1 MNRQTNIP
9 DWDLTSIY
17 PDINSEKYKAALTQ
31 LTEGIKSL
39 KALNDQAENPDQKA
53 GLNIENWIADFFKA
67 DDILGPLANTLAA
80 YSYSIYSVDTT
91 SKSLLDNLN
100 QVESLTDQYEI
111 QLNRFSHTVA
121 ENRGILP
128 EFYAK
133 FPQYRKYEFS
143 INEMIEDDIHTLS
156 PELEEIIAKL
166 QQTGGRA
173 WDRLHEQLISN
184 LKDSETKK
192 LFNELRNDAYSP
204 DAQLRKE
211 SWQKEIALLKQNE
224 IAFAASLNNL
234 KGETLSLL
242 EKRSWNN
249 AIDRA
254 LSSSRI
260 KKETLDALIAA
271 IEESLPH
278 WRKYLCAKAEYLKN
292 HNATASTNCG
302 KEKGLSFYDLFAPLD
317 GKTASDGQSVN
328 DGITSN
334 PGAATAGKENTADIT
349 TTTGITSN
357 RAASEDSLLSKNWTF
372 EEARDYIVKEFTSFS
387 PVMGDF
393 ARNAFDRNWID
404 ARVHPGKVGGAY
416 CQDFYVQKESRVLSN
431 FTGAFSDIITLAHEL
446 GHAFHFFCIKDKD
459 YRNANYPMTL
469 AETASTFAETIV
481 KQDILKTAS
490 KEDRIKILEL
500 DLQDTCQVL
509 VDILCRFYFERSV
522 FEERQNGELTSEDFC
537 RLMADAQERS
547 YGDGLSDERHEYMW
561 AVKSHYYSVDLDF
574 YNYPYAFGQLFAA
587 GLYSR
592 YKKEGKAFVDIYCK
606 LLADT
611 GSMSCEDLCRQA
623 GFDITKKDFWKSGI
637 DFYINEIEQFC
648 REAE

>member
-1 MNRQTNIP
+1 MNKPTNIP
-9 DWDLTSIY
+9 DWDLGSIY
-17 PDINSEKYKAALTQ
+17 PDINSEKYKSDLAK
-31 LTEGIKSL
+31 LTEGIKTL
-39 KALNDQAENPDQKA
+39 KALNDQAENPDQKNH
-53 GLNIENWIADFFKA
+53 LNIQNWIADFFKA

-100 QVESLTDQYEI
+100 QVESITDQYQI

-121 ENRGILP
+121 KNRGILS
-128 EFYAK
+128 EFYVN

-143 INEMIEDDIHTLS
+143 INEMLEDDIHTLS
-156 PELEEIIAKL
+156 PELEGIIAKL

-184 LKDSETKK
+184 LKDPETGK

-204 DAQLRKE
+204 DARLRKE

-242 EKRSWNN
+242 EERSWNC

-254 LSSSRI
+254 LSSSRM

-271 IEESLPH
+271 IEESLPQ
-278 WRKYLCAKAEYLKN
+278 WRKYLKAKAEYLKN

-302 KEKGLSFYDLFAPLD
+302 KEKGLAFYDLFAPLD
-317 GKTASDGQSVN
+317 GNTASDGN
-328 DGITSN
+328 TN
-334 PGAATAGKENTADIT
+334 TAGQTENGCNTAT
-349 TTTGITSN
+349 PSATNN
-357 RAASEDSLLSKNWTF
+357 RAASEESLLSKNWTF
-372 EEARDYIVKEFTSFS
+372 EEARDYIIKEFTSFS

-393 ARNAFDRNWID
+393 ARNAFDKNWID

-547 YGDGLSDERHEYMW
+547 YGDGLSAQRHEYMW

-574 YNYPYAFGQLFAA
+574 YNFPYAFGQLFAA

-592 YKKEGKAFVDIYCK
+592 YKKEGKAFVDIYCN
-606 LLADT
+606 LLSDT
-611 GSMSCEDLCRQA
+611 GSMSCEDLCFKA

-648 REAE
+648 KEAE

>member
-1 MNRQTNIP
+1 MNKPTNIP
-9 DWDLTSIY
+9 DWDLGSIY
-17 PDINSEKYKAALTQ
+17 PDINSEKYKSDLAK
-31 LTEGIKSL
+31 LTEGIKTL
-39 KALNDQAENPDQKA
+39 KALNDQAENPDQKNH
-53 GLNIENWIADFFKA
+53 LNIQNWIADFFKA

-111 QLNRFSHTVA
+111 QLNRFSHTVSK
-121 ENRGILP
+121 NRGILS
-128 EFYAK
+128 EFYAN

-143 INEMIEDDIHTLS
+143 INEMLEDDIHTLS
-156 PELEEIIAKL
+156 PELEGIIAKL

-184 LKDSETKK
+184 LKDPETGK

-204 DAQLRKE
+204 DARLRKE

-242 EKRSWNN
+242 EERSWNC

-254 LSSSRI
+254 LSSSRM

-271 IEESLPH
+271 IEESLPQ
-278 WRKYLCAKAEYLKN
+278 WRKYLKAKAEYLKN

-302 KEKGLSFYDLFAPLD
+302 KEKGLAFYDLFAPLD
-317 GKTASDGQSVN
+317 GNTSSDGN
-328 DGITSN
+328 TN
-334 PGAATAGKENTADIT
+334 TAGQTETGCNTAT
-349 TTTGITSN
+349 PSATNN
-357 RAASEDSLLSKNWTF
+357 RAASEESLLSKNWTF
-372 EEARDYIVKEFTSFS
+372 EEARDYIIKEFTSFS

-393 ARNAFDRNWID
+393 AKNAFDKNWID

-547 YGDGLSDERHEYMW
+547 YGDGLSAERHEYMW

-574 YNYPYAFGQLFAA
+574 YNFPYAFGQLFAA

-592 YKKEGKAFVDIYCK
+592 YKKEGKAFVDIYCN
-606 LLADT
+606 LLSDT
-611 GSMSCEDLCRQA
+611 GSMSCEDLCFKA

-637 DFYINEIEQFC
+637 DFYINEIQQFC
-648 REAE
+648 KEAE

>member
-1 MNRQTNIP
+1 MNKPTNIP
-9 DWDLTSIY
+9 DWDLGSIY
-17 PDINSEKYKAALTQ
+17 PDINSEKYKSDLAK
-31 LTEGIKSL
+31 LTEGIKTL
-39 KALNDQAENPDQKA
+39 KALNDQAENPDQKNH
-53 GLNIENWIADFFKA
+53 LNIQNWIADFFKA

-121 ENRGILP
+121 KNRGILS
-128 EFYAK
+128 EFYVN

-143 INEMIEDDIHTLS
+143 INEMLEDDIHTLS
-156 PELEEIIAKL
+156 PELEGIIAKL

-184 LKDSETKK
+184 LKDPETGK

-204 DAQLRKE
+204 DARLRKE

-242 EKRSWNN
+242 EERSWNC

-254 LSSSRI
+254 LSSSRM

-271 IEESLPH
+271 IEESLPQ
-278 WRKYLCAKAEYLKN
+278 WRRYLKAKAEYLKN

-302 KEKGLSFYDLFAPLD
+302 KEKGLAFYDLFAPLD
-317 GKTASDGQSVN
+317 GNTN
-328 DGITSN
+328 
-334 PGAATAGKENTADIT
+334 TAGQTETGCNTAT
-349 TTTGITSN
+349 PSATNN
-357 RAASEDSLLSKNWTF
+357 RAASEESLLSKNWTF
-372 EEARDYIVKEFTSFS
+372 EEARDYIIKEFTSFS

-393 ARNAFDRNWID
+393 AKNAFDKNWID

-547 YGDGLSDERHEYMW
+547 YGDGLSAERHEYMW

-574 YNYPYAFGQLFAA
+574 YNFPYAFGQLFAA

-592 YKKEGKAFVDIYCK
+592 YKKEGKAFVDIYCN
-606 LLADT
+606 LLSDT
-611 GSMSCEDLCRQA
+611 GSMSCEDLCFKA

-648 REAE
+648 KEAE

>member
-1 MNRQTNIP
+1 MNKPTNIP
-9 DWDLTSIY
+9 DWDLGSIY
-17 PDINSEKYKAALTQ
+17 PDINSEKYKSDLAK
-31 LTEGIKSL
+31 LTEGIKTL
-39 KALNDQAENPDQKA
+39 KALNDQAENPDQKNH
-53 GLNIENWIADFFKA
+53 LNIQNWIADFFKA

-121 ENRGILP
+121 KNRGILS
-128 EFYAK
+128 EFYVN
-133 FPQYRKYEFS
+133 FPQYKKYEFS
-143 INEMIEDDIHTLS
+143 INEMLEDDIHTLS
-156 PELEEIIAKL
+156 PELEGIIAKL
-166 QQTGGRA
+166 QQTGGRD
-173 WDRLHEQLISN
+173 WDRLHAQRISN
-184 LKDSETKK
+184 LKDPETGK

-204 DAQLRKE
+204 DARLRKE

-242 EKRSWNN
+242 EERSWNC

-254 LSSSRI
+254 LSSSRM

-271 IEESLPH
+271 IEESLPQ
-278 WRKYLCAKAEYLKN
+278 WRKYLKAKAEYLKN

-302 KEKGLSFYDLFAPLD
+302 KEKGLAFYDLFAPLD
-317 GKTASDGQSVN
+317 GNTASDGN
-328 DGITSN
+328 TN
-334 PGAATAGKENTADIT
+334 TAGQTETGCNTAT
-349 TTTGITSN
+349 PSATNN
-357 RAASEDSLLSKNWTF
+357 RAASEESLLSKNWTF
-372 EEARDYIVKEFTSFS
+372 EEARDYIIKEFTSFS

-393 ARNAFDRNWID
+393 AKNAFDKNWID

-547 YGDGLSDERHEYMW
+547 YGDGLSAERHEYMW

-574 YNYPYAFGQLFAA
+574 YNFPYAFGQLFAA

-592 YKKEGKAFVDIYCK
+592 YKKEGKAFVDIYCN
-606 LLADT
+606 LLSDT
-611 GSMSCEDLCRQA
+611 GSMSCEDLCFKA

-648 REAE
+648 KEAE

>member
-1 MNRQTNIP
+1 MNKPTNLP
-9 DWDLTSIY
+9 DWDLGSIY
-17 PDINSEKYKAALTQ
+17 SDINSEKYKSDLAK
-31 LTEGIKSL
+31 LTEGIKTL
-39 KALNDQAENPDQKA
+39 KALNDQAENPDQKNH
-53 GLNIENWIADFFKA
+53 LNIQNWIADFFKA

-100 QVESLTDQYEI
+100 QVESITDQYQI
-111 QLNRFSHTVA
+111 QLNRFSHTVSK
-121 ENRGILP
+121 NRGILS
-128 EFYAK
+128 EFYVN

-143 INEMIEDDIHTLS
+143 INEMLEDDIHTLS
-156 PELEEIIAKL
+156 PELEGIIAKL

-184 LKDSETKK
+184 LKDPETGK

-204 DAQLRKE
+204 DARLRKE

-242 EKRSWNN
+242 EERSWNC

-254 LSSSRI
+254 LSSSRM

-271 IEESLPH
+271 IEESLPQ
-278 WRKYLCAKAEYLKN
+278 WRRYLKAKAEYLKN

-302 KEKGLSFYDLFAPLD
+302 KEKGLAFYDLFAPLD
-317 GKTASDGQSVN
+317 GNTASDGN
-328 DGITSN
+328 TN
-334 PGAATAGKENTADIT
+334 TAGQTETGCNTNTCDST
-349 TTTGITSN
+349 NN
-357 RAASEDSLLSKNWTF
+357 RAASEESLLSKNWTF
-372 EEARDYIVKEFTSFS
+372 EEARDYIIKEFTSFS

-393 ARNAFDRNWID
+393 AKNAFDKNWID

-547 YGDGLSDERHEYMW
+547 YGDGLSAERHEYMW

-574 YNYPYAFGQLFAA
+574 YTFPYAFGQLFAA

-592 YKKEGKAFVDIYCK
+592 YKKEGKAFVDIYCN
-606 LLADT
+606 LLSDT
-611 GSMSCEDLCRQA
+611 GSMSCEDLCFKA

-648 REAE
+648 KEAE

>member
-1 MNRQTNIP
+1 MNKPTNIP
-9 DWDLTSIY
+9 DWDLGSIY
-17 PDINSEKYKAALTQ
+17 PDINSEKYKSDLAK
-31 LTEGIKSL
+31 LTEGIKTL
-39 KALNDQAENPDQKA
+39 KALNDQAENPDQKNH
-53 GLNIENWIADFFKA
+53 LNIQNWIADFFKA

-121 ENRGILP
+121 KNRGILS
-128 EFYAK
+128 EFYVN

-143 INEMIEDDIHTLS
+143 INEMLEDDIHTLS
-156 PELEEIIAKL
+156 PELEGIIAKL

-184 LKDSETKK
+184 LKDPETGK

-204 DAQLRKE
+204 DARLRKE

-242 EKRSWNN
+242 EERSWNC

-254 LSSSRI
+254 LSSSRM

-271 IEESLPH
+271 IEESLPQ
-278 WRKYLCAKAEYLKN
+278 WRRYLKAKAEYLKN

-302 KEKGLSFYDLFAPLD
+302 KEKGLAFYDLFAPLD
-317 GKTASDGQSVN
+317 GNTASDGN
-328 DGITSN
+328 TN
-334 PGAATAGKENTADIT
+334 TAGQTETGCNTAT
-349 TTTGITSN
+349 PSATNN
-357 RAASEDSLLSKNWTF
+357 RAASEESLLSKNWTF
-372 EEARDYIVKEFTSFS
+372 EEARDYIIKEFTSFS

-393 ARNAFDRNWID
+393 ARNAFDKNWID

-537 RLMADAQERS
+537 RLMAHAQERS
-547 YGDGLSDERHEYMW
+547 YGDGLSAERHEYMW

-574 YNYPYAFGQLFAA
+574 YNFPYAFGQLFAA

-592 YKKEGKAFVDIYCK
+592 YKKEGKAFVDIYCN
-606 LLADT
+606 LLSDT
-611 GSMSCEDLCRQA
+611 GSMSCEDLCFKA

-648 REAE
+648 KEAE

>member
-1 MNRQTNIP
+1 MNKPINIP
-9 DWDLTSIY
+9 DWDLGSIY
-17 PDINSEKYKAALTQ
+17 PDINSEKYKSDLAK
-31 LTEGIKSL
+31 LTEGIKTL
-39 KALNDQAENPDQKA
+39 KALNDQAENPDQKNH
-53 GLNIENWIADFFKA
+53 LNIQNWIADFFKA

-100 QVESLTDQYEI
+100 QVESITDQYEI

-121 ENRGILP
+121 KNRGILS
-128 EFYAK
+128 EFYAN
-133 FPQYRKYEFS
+133 FPQYKKYKFS
-143 INEMIEDDIHTLS
+143 INEMLEDDIHTLS
-156 PELEEIIAKL
+156 PELEGIIAKL

-184 LKDSETKK
+184 LKDPETGK

-204 DAQLRKE
+204 DARLRKE

-242 EKRSWNN
+242 EERSWNC

-254 LSSSRI
+254 LSSSRM

-271 IEESLPH
+271 IEESLPQ
-278 WRKYLCAKAEYLKN
+278 WRKYLKAKAEYLKN
-292 HNATASTNCG
+292 HNATASTNCD
-302 KEKGLSFYDLFAPLD
+302 KEKGLAFYDLFAPLD
-317 GKTASDGQSVN
+317 GNTTSDGN
-328 DGITSN
+328 TN
-334 PGAATAGKENTADIT
+334 TAGQTETGCNTAT
-349 TTTGITSN
+349 PSATNN
-357 RAASEDSLLSKNWTF
+357 RAASEESLLSKNWTF
-372 EEARDYIVKEFTSFS
+372 EEARDYIIKEFTSFS

-393 ARNAFDRNWID
+393 AKNAFDKNWID

-481 KQDILKTAS
+481 KQDILKTVS

-547 YGDGLSDERHEYMW
+547 YGDGLSAERHEYMW

-574 YNYPYAFGQLFAA
+574 YNFPYAFGQLFAA

-592 YKKEGKAFVDIYCK
+592 YKKEGKAFVDIYCN
-606 LLADT
+606 LLSDT
-611 GSMSCEDLCRQA
+611 GSMSCEDLCFKA

-648 REAE
+648 KEAE

>member
-1 MNRQTNIP
+1 MNKPTNIP
-9 DWDLTSIY
+9 DWDLGSIY
-17 PDINSEKYKAALTQ
+17 PDINSEKYKSDLAK
-31 LTEGIKSL
+31 LTEGIKTL
-39 KALNDQAENPDQKA
+39 KALNDQAENPDQKNH
-53 GLNIENWIADFFKA
+53 LNIQNWIADFFKA

-100 QVESLTDQYEI
+100 QVESITDQYQI
-111 QLNRFSHTVA
+111 QLNRFSHTVSK
-121 ENRGILP
+121 NRGILS
-128 EFYAK
+128 EFYVN

-143 INEMIEDDIHTLS
+143 INEMLEDDIHTLS
-156 PELEEIIAKL
+156 PELEGIIAKL

-184 LKDSETKK
+184 LKDPETGK

-204 DAQLRKE
+204 DARLRKE

-242 EKRSWNN
+242 EERSWNC

-254 LSSSRI
+254 LSSSRM

-271 IEESLPH
+271 IEESLPQ
-278 WRKYLCAKAEYLKN
+278 WRRYLKAKAEYLKN

-302 KEKGLSFYDLFAPLD
+302 KEKGLAFYDLFAPLD
-317 GKTASDGQSVN
+317 GNTASDGN
-328 DGITSN
+328 TN
-334 PGAATAGKENTADIT
+334 TAGQTETGCNTAT
-349 TTTGITSN
+349 PSATNN
-357 RAASEDSLLSKNWTF
+357 RAASEESLLSKNWTF
-372 EEARDYIVKEFTSFS
+372 DEARDYIIREFASFS
-387 PVMGDF
+387 PKMGEF
-393 ARNAFDRNWID
+393 AQNAFDRNWID

-547 YGDGLSDERHEYMW
+547 YGDGLSAERHEYMW

-574 YNYPYAFGQLFAA
+574 YNFPYAFGQLFAA

-592 YKKEGKAFVDIYCK
+592 YKKEGKAFVDIYCN
-606 LLADT
+606 LLSDT
-611 GSMSCEDLCRQA
+611 GSMSCEDLCFKA

-648 REAE
+648 KEAE

>member
-1 MNRQTNIP
+1 MNKPTNIP
-9 DWDLTSIY
+9 DWDLGSIY
-17 PDINSEKYKAALTQ
+17 PDINSEKYKSDLAK
-31 LTEGIKSL
+31 LTEGIKTL
-39 KALNDQAENPDQKA
+39 KALNDQAENPDQKNH
-53 GLNIENWIADFFKA
+53 LNIQNWIADFFKA

-121 ENRGILP
+121 KNRGILS
-128 EFYAK
+128 EFYVN
-133 FPQYRKYEFS
+133 FPQYKKYEFS
-143 INEMIEDDIHTLS
+143 INEMLEDDIHTLS
-156 PELEEIIAKL
+156 PELEGIIAKL

-184 LKDSETKK
+184 LKDPETGK

-204 DAQLRKE
+204 DARLRKE
-211 SWQKEIALLKQNE
+211 SWQKEIALLKQNG

-242 EKRSWNN
+242 EERSWNC

-254 LSSSRI
+254 LSSSRM

-271 IEESLPH
+271 IEESLPQ
-278 WRKYLCAKAEYLKN
+278 WRKYLKAKAEYLKN

-302 KEKGLSFYDLFAPLD
+302 KEKGLAFYDLFAPLD
-317 GKTASDGQSVN
+317 GNTASDGN
-328 DGITSN
+328 TN
-334 PGAATAGKENTADIT
+334 TAGQTETGCNTAT
-349 TTTGITSN
+349 PSATNN
-357 RAASEDSLLSKNWTF
+357 RAASEESLLSKNWTF
-372 EEARDYIVKEFTSFS
+372 EEARNYIVKEFTSFS

-393 ARNAFDRNWID
+393 ARNAFDKNWID

-547 YGDGLSDERHEYMW
+547 YGDGLSAERHEYMW

-574 YNYPYAFGQLFAA
+574 YNFPYAFGQLFAA
-587 GLYSR
+587 GLYFR
-592 YKKEGKAFVDIYCK
+592 YKKEGKAFVDIYFK
-606 LLADT
+606 LLSDT
-611 GSMSCEDLCRQA
+611 GSMSCEDLCFKA

-648 REAE
+648 KEAE

>member
-1 MNRQTNIP
+1 MNKPTNIP
-9 DWDLTSIY
+9 DWDLGSIY
-17 PDINSEKYKAALTQ
+17 PDINSEKYKSDLAK
-31 LTEGIKSL
+31 LTEGIKTL
-39 KALNDQAENPDQKA
+39 KALNDQAENPDQKNH
-53 GLNIENWIADFFKA
+53 LNIQNWIADFFKA

-100 QVESLTDQYEI
+100 QVEFLTDQYEI

-121 ENRGILP
+121 KNRGILS
-128 EFYAK
+128 EFYAN

-143 INEMIEDDIHTLS
+143 INEMLEDDIHTLS
-156 PELEEIIAKL
+156 PELEGIIAKL

-184 LKDSETKK
+184 LKDPETGK

-204 DAQLRKE
+204 DARLRKE

-242 EKRSWNN
+242 EERSWNC

-254 LSSSRI
+254 LSSSRM

-271 IEESLPH
+271 IEESLPQ
-278 WRKYLCAKAEYLKN
+278 WRKYLKAKAEYLKN

-302 KEKGLSFYDLFAPLD
+302 KEKGLAFYDLFAPLD
-317 GKTASDGQSVN
+317 GNTTSDGN
-328 DGITSN
+328 TN
-334 PGAATAGKENTADIT
+334 TAGQTENGCNTAT
-349 TTTGITSN
+349 PSATNN
-357 RAASEDSLLSKNWTF
+357 RAASEESLLSKNWTF
-372 EEARDYIVKEFTSFS
+372 EEARDYIIKEFTSFS

-393 ARNAFDRNWID
+393 AKNAFDKNWID

-547 YGDGLSDERHEYMW
+547 YGDGLSAERHEYMW

-574 YNYPYAFGQLFAA
+574 YNFPYAFGQLFAA

-592 YKKEGKAFVDIYCK
+592 YKKEGKAFVDIYCN
-606 LLADT
+606 LLSDT
-611 GSMSCEDLCRQA
+611 GSMSCEDLCFKA

-648 REAE
+648 KEAE

>member
-1 MNRQTNIP
+1 MNKPTNIP
-9 DWDLTSIY
+9 DWDLGSIY
-17 PDINSEKYKAALTQ
+17 PDINSEKYKSDLAK
-31 LTEGIKSL
+31 LTEGIKTL
-39 KALNDQAENPDQKA
+39 KALNDQAENPDQKNH
-53 GLNIENWIADFFKA
+53 LNIQNWIADFFKA

-121 ENRGILP
+121 KNRGILS
-128 EFYAK
+128 EFYVN
-133 FPQYRKYEFS
+133 FPQYKKYEFS
-143 INEMIEDDIHTLS
+143 INEMLEDDIHTLS
-156 PELEEIIAKL
+156 PELEGIIAKL

-184 LKDSETKK
+184 LKDPETGK

-204 DAQLRKE
+204 DARLRKE

-242 EKRSWNN
+242 EERSWNC

-254 LSSSRI
+254 LSSSRM

-271 IEESLPH
+271 IEESLPQ
-278 WRKYLCAKAEYLKN
+278 WRKYLKAKAEYLKN

-302 KEKGLSFYDLFAPLD
+302 KEKGLAFYDLFAPLD
-317 GKTASDGQSVN
+317 GNTAN
-328 DGITSN
+328 DGNTNTGGQTETGCNTNTSDSTN
-334 PGAATAGKENTADIT
+334 
-349 TTTGITSN
+349 N
-357 RAASEDSLLSKNWTF
+357 RAASEESLLSKNWTF

-393 ARNAFDRNWID
+393 AKNAFDKNWID

-446 GHAFHFFCIKDKD
+446 GHAFHFFCIKDKN

-537 RLMADAQERS
+537 RLMAHAQERS
-547 YGDGLSDERHEYMW
+547 YGDGLSAERHEYMW

-574 YNYPYAFGQLFAA
+574 YNFPYAFGQLFAA

-592 YKKEGKAFVDIYCK
+592 YKKEGKAFVDIYCN
-606 LLADT
+606 LLSDT
-611 GSMSCEDLCRQA
+611 GSMSCEDLCFKA

-648 REAE
+648 KEAE

>member
-1 MNRQTNIP
+1 MNKPTNIP
-9 DWDLTSIY
+9 DWDLGSIY
-17 PDINSEKYKAALTQ
+17 PDINSEKYKSDLAK
-31 LTEGIKSL
+31 LTEGIKTL
-39 KALNDQAENPDQKA
+39 KALNDQAENPDQKNH
-53 GLNIENWIADFFKA
+53 LNIQNWIADFFKA

-121 ENRGILP
+121 KNRGILS
-128 EFYAK
+128 EFYAN
-133 FPQYRKYEFS
+133 FPQYKKYEFS
-143 INEMIEDDIHTLS
+143 INEMLEDDIHTLS
-156 PELEEIIAKL
+156 PELEGIIAKL

-184 LKDSETKK
+184 LKDPETGK

-204 DAQLRKE
+204 DARLRKE

-242 EKRSWNN
+242 EERSWNC

-254 LSSSRI
+254 LSSSRM

-271 IEESLPH
+271 IEESLPQ
-278 WRKYLCAKAEYLKN
+278 WRKYLKAKAEYLKN
-292 HNATASTNCG
+292 HNATASTNCV
-302 KEKGLSFYDLFAPLD
+302 KEKGLAFYDLFAPLD
-317 GKTASDGQSVN
+317 GNTSSDGN
-328 DGITSN
+328 TN
-334 PGAATAGKENTADIT
+334 TAGQTETGCNTAT
-349 TTTGITSN
+349 PSATNN
-357 RAASEDSLLSKNWTF
+357 RAASEESLLSKNWTF
-372 EEARDYIVKEFTSFS
+372 EEARDYIIKEFTSFS

-393 ARNAFDRNWID
+393 AKNAFDKNWID

-547 YGDGLSDERHEYMW
+547 YGDGLSAQRHEYMW

-574 YNYPYAFGQLFAA
+574 YNFPYAFGQLFAA

-592 YKKEGKAFVDIYCK
+592 YKKEGKAFVDIYCN
-606 LLADT
+606 LLSDT
-611 GSMSCEDLCRQA
+611 GSMSCEDLCFKA

-648 REAE
+648 KEAE

>member
-1 MNRQTNIP
+1 MNKPTNIS
-9 DWDLTSIY
+9 DWDLGSIY
-17 PDINSEKYKAALTQ
+17 PDINSEKYKSDLAK
-31 LTEGIKSL
+31 LTEGIKTL
-39 KALNDQAENPDQKA
+39 KALNDQAENPDQKNH
-53 GLNIENWIADFFKA
+53 LNIQNWIADFFKA

-121 ENRGILP
+121 KNRGILS
-128 EFYAK
+128 EFYVN

-143 INEMIEDDIHTLS
+143 INEMLEDDIHTLS
-156 PELEEIIAKL
+156 PELEGIIAKL

-184 LKDSETKK
+184 LKDPETGK

-204 DAQLRKE
+204 DARLRKE

-242 EKRSWNN
+242 EERSWNC

-254 LSSSRI
+254 LSSSRM

-271 IEESLPH
+271 IEESLPQ
-278 WRKYLCAKAEYLKN
+278 WRRYLKAKAEYLKN

-302 KEKGLSFYDLFAPLD
+302 KEKGLAFYDLFAPLD
-317 GKTASDGQSVN
+317 GNTASDGN
-328 DGITSN
+328 TN
-334 PGAATAGKENTADIT
+334 TAGQTETGCNT
-349 TTTGITSN
+349 TTPSATNN
-357 RAASEDSLLSKNWTF
+357 RAASEESLLSKNWTF
-372 EEARDYIVKEFTSFS
+372 EEARDYIIKEFTSFS

-393 ARNAFDRNWID
+393 AKNAFDKNWID

-537 RLMADAQERS
+537 RLMAHAQERS
-547 YGDGLSDERHEYMW
+547 YGDGLSAERHEYMW

-574 YNYPYAFGQLFAA
+574 YNFPYAFGQLFAA

-592 YKKEGKAFVDIYCK
+592 YKKEGKAFVDIYCN
-606 LLADT
+606 LLSDT
-611 GSMSCEDLCRQA
+611 GSMSCEDLCFKA

-648 REAE
+648 KEAE

>member
-1 MNRQTNIP
+1 MNKPTNIP
-9 DWDLTSIY
+9 DWDLGSIY
-17 PDINSEKYKAALTQ
+17 PDINSEKYKSDFAK
-31 LTEGIKSL
+31 LTEGIKTL
-39 KALNDQAENPDQKA
+39 KALNDQAEKPDQKNH
-53 GLNIENWIADFFKA
+53 LNIQNWIADFFKA

-100 QVESLTDQYEI
+100 QVEFLTDQYEI

-121 ENRGILP
+121 KNRGILS
-128 EFYAK
+128 EFYVN
-133 FPQYRKYEFS
+133 FSQYRKYEFS
-143 INEMIEDDIHTLS
+143 INEMLEDDIHTLS
-156 PELEEIIAKL
+156 PELEGIIAKL

-184 LKDSETKK
+184 LKDPETGK

-204 DAQLRKE
+204 DARLRKE

-242 EKRSWNN
+242 EERSWNC

-254 LSSSRI
+254 LSSSRM

-271 IEESLPH
+271 IEESLPQ
-278 WRKYLCAKAEYLKN
+278 WRKYLKAKAEYLKN

-302 KEKGLSFYDLFAPLD
+302 KEKGLAFYDLFAPLD
-317 GKTASDGQSVN
+317 GNTASDGN
-328 DGITSN
+328 TN
-334 PGAATAGKENTADIT
+334 TAGQTETGCNTN
-349 TTTGITSN
+349 TSDSTNN
-357 RAASEDSLLSKNWTF
+357 RAASEESLLSKNWTF
-372 EEARDYIVKEFTSFS
+372 EEARDYIIKEFTSFS

-393 ARNAFDRNWID
+393 AKNAFDKNWID

-547 YGDGLSDERHEYMW
+547 YGDGLSAERHEYMW

-574 YNYPYAFGQLFAA
+574 YNFPYAFGQLFAA

-592 YKKEGKAFVDIYCK
+592 YKKEGKAFVDIYCN
-606 LLADT
+606 LLSDT
-611 GSMSCEDLCRQA
+611 GSMSCEDLCFKA

-648 REAE
+648 KEAE

>member
-1 MNRQTNIP
+1 MNKPTNIP
-9 DWDLTSIY
+9 DWDLGSIY
-17 PDINSEKYKAALTQ
+17 PDINSEKYKSDLAK
-31 LTEGIKSL
+31 LTEGIKTL
-39 KALNDQAENPDQKA
+39 KALNDQAENPDQKNH
-53 GLNIENWIADFFKA
+53 LNIQNWIADFFKA

-121 ENRGILP
+121 KNRGILS
-128 EFYAK
+128 EFYAN

-143 INEMIEDDIHTLS
+143 INEMLEDDIHTLS
-156 PELEEIIAKL
+156 PELEGIIAKL

-184 LKDSETKK
+184 LKDPETGK

-204 DAQLRKE
+204 DARLRKE

-242 EKRSWNN
+242 EERSWNC

-254 LSSSRI
+254 LSSSRM

-271 IEESLPH
+271 IEESLPQ
-278 WRKYLCAKAEYLKN
+278 WRKYLKAKAEYLKN

-302 KEKGLSFYDLFAPLD
+302 KEKGLTFYDLFAPLD
-317 GKTASDGQSVN
+317 GNTTSDGN
-328 DGITSN
+328 TN
-334 PGAATAGKENTADIT
+334 TAGQTETGCNTAT
-349 TTTGITSN
+349 PSATNN
-357 RAASEDSLLSKNWTF
+357 RAASEESLLSKNWTF
-372 EEARDYIVKEFTSFS
+372 EEARDYIIKEFLSFS

-393 ARNAFDRNWID
+393 AKNAFDKNWID

-547 YGDGLSDERHEYMW
+547 YGDGLSAERHEYMW

-574 YNYPYAFGQLFAA
+574 YNFPYAFGQLFAA

-592 YKKEGKAFVDIYCK
+592 YKKEGKAFVDIYCN
-606 LLADT
+606 LLSDT
-611 GSMSCEDLCRQA
+611 GSMSCEDLCFKA

-637 DFYINEIEQFC
+637 DFYINEIQQFC
-648 REAE
+648 KEAE

>member
-1 MNRQTNIP
+1 MNKPTNIP
-9 DWDLTSIY
+9 DWDLGSIY
-17 PDINSEKYKAALTQ
+17 PDINSEKYKSDLAK
-31 LTEGIKSL
+31 LTEGIKTL
-39 KALNDQAENPDQKA
+39 KALNDQAENPDQKNH
-53 GLNIENWIADFFKA
+53 LNIQNWIADFFKA

-121 ENRGILP
+121 KNRGILS
-128 EFYAK
+128 EFYVN
-133 FPQYRKYEFS
+133 FPQYKKYEFS
-143 INEMIEDDIHTLS
+143 INEMLEDDIHTLS
-156 PELEEIIAKL
+156 PELEGIIAKL

-184 LKDSETKK
+184 LKDPETGK

-204 DAQLRKE
+204 DARLRKE

-242 EKRSWNN
+242 EERSWNC

-254 LSSSRI
+254 LSSSRM

-271 IEESLPH
+271 IEESLPQ
-278 WRKYLCAKAEYLKN
+278 WRKYLKAKAEYLKN

-302 KEKGLSFYDLFAPLD
+302 KEKGLAFYDLFAPLD
-317 GKTASDGQSVN
+317 GNTASDGN
-328 DGITSN
+328 TN
-334 PGAATAGKENTADIT
+334 TAGQTETGCNTN
-349 TTTGITSN
+349 TSDSTNN
-357 RAASEDSLLSKNWTF
+357 RAASEESLLSKNWTF
-372 EEARDYIVKEFTSFS
+372 EEARDYIIREFASFS
-387 PVMGDF
+387 PKMGEF
-393 ARNAFDRNWID
+393 AQNAFDRNWID

-547 YGDGLSDERHEYMW
+547 YGDGLSAERHEYMW

-574 YNYPYAFGQLFAA
+574 YNFPYAFGQLFAA

-592 YKKEGKAFVDIYCK
+592 YKKEGKAFVDIYCN
-606 LLADT
+606 LLSDT
-611 GSMSCEDLCRQA
+611 GSMSCEDLCFKA

-648 REAE
+648 KEAE

>member
-1 MNRQTNIP
+1 MNKPTNIP
-9 DWDLTSIY
+9 DWDLGSIY
-17 PDINSEKYKAALTQ
+17 PDINSEKYKSDLAK
-31 LTEGIKSL
+31 LTEGIKTL
-39 KALNDQAENPDQKA
+39 KALNDQAENPDQKNH
-53 GLNIENWIADFFKA
+53 LNIQNWIADFFKA

-111 QLNRFSHTVA
+111 QLNRFSHTVSK
-121 ENRGILP
+121 NRGILS
-128 EFYAK
+128 EFYVN

-143 INEMIEDDIHTLS
+143 INEMLEDDIHTLS
-156 PELEEIIAKL
+156 PELEGIIAKL

-184 LKDSETKK
+184 LKDPETGK

-204 DAQLRKE
+204 DARLRKE

-242 EKRSWNN
+242 EERSWNC

-254 LSSSRI
+254 LSSSRM

-271 IEESLPH
+271 IEESLPQ
-278 WRKYLCAKAEYLKN
+278 WRKYLKAKAEYVKN
-292 HNATASTNCG
+292 HNASASTNCG
-302 KEKGLSFYDLFAPLD
+302 KKKGLAFYDLFAPLD
-317 GKTASDGQSVN
+317 GNTTSDGN
-328 DGITSN
+328 TN
-334 PGAATAGKENTADIT
+334 TAGQIE
-349 TTTGITSN
+349 TGCNPATPLATNN
-357 RAASEDSLLSKNWTF
+357 RAASEESLLSKNWTF

-393 ARNAFDRNWID
+393 AKNAFDKNWID

-537 RLMADAQERS
+537 RLMTDAQERS
-547 YGDGLSDERHEYMW
+547 YGDGLSAQRHEYMW

-574 YNYPYAFGQLFAA
+574 YNFPYAFGQLFAA

-592 YKKEGKAFVDIYCK
+592 YKKEGKAFVDIYCN
-606 LLADT
+606 LLSDT
-611 GSMSCEDLCRQA
+611 GSMSCEDLCFKA

-648 REAE
+648 KEAE

>member
-1 MNRQTNIP
+1 MNKPTNIP
-9 DWDLTSIY
+9 DWDLGSIY
-17 PDINSEKYKAALTQ
+17 PDINSEKYKSDLAK
-31 LTEGIKSL
+31 LTEGIKTL
-39 KALNDQAENPDQKA
+39 KDLNDQAENPDQKNH
-53 GLNIENWIADFFKA
+53 LNIQNWIADFFKA

-121 ENRGILP
+121 KNRGILS
-128 EFYAK
+128 EFYVN

-143 INEMIEDDIHTLS
+143 INEMLEDDIHTLS
-156 PELEEIIAKL
+156 PELEGIIAKL

-184 LKDSETKK
+184 LKDPETGK

-204 DAQLRKE
+204 DARLRKE

-242 EKRSWNN
+242 EERSWNC

-254 LSSSRI
+254 LSSSRM

-271 IEESLPH
+271 IEESLPQ
-278 WRKYLCAKAEYLKN
+278 WRKYLKAKAEYLKN

-302 KEKGLSFYDLFAPLD
+302 KEKGLAFYDLFAPLD
-317 GKTASDGQSVN
+317 GNTAN
-328 DGITSN
+328 DGNTN
-334 PGAATAGKENTADIT
+334 TAGQTETGCNTAT
-349 TTTGITSN
+349 PSATNN
-357 RAASEDSLLSKNWTF
+357 RAASEESLLSKNWTF

-393 ARNAFDRNWID
+393 AKNAFDKNWID

-547 YGDGLSDERHEYMW
+547 YGDGLSAERHEYMW
-561 AVKSHYYSVDLDF
+561 AVKSHYYSIDLDF
-574 YNYPYAFGQLFAA
+574 YNFPYAFGQLFAA

-592 YKKEGKAFVDIYCK
+592 YKKEGKAFLDIYCN
-606 LLADT
+606 LLSDT
-611 GSMSCEDLCRQA
+611 GSMSCEDLCFKA

-648 REAE
+648 KEAE

>member
-1 MNRQTNIP
+1 MNKPTNIP
-9 DWDLTSIY
+9 DWDLGSIY
-17 PDINSEKYKAALTQ
+17 PDINSEKYKSDLAK
-31 LTEGIKSL
+31 LTEGIKTL
-39 KALNDQAENPDQKA
+39 KALNDQAENPDQKNH
-53 GLNIENWIADFFKA
+53 LNIQNWIADFFKA

-100 QVESLTDQYEI
+100 QVESITDQYQI
-111 QLNRFSHTVA
+111 QLNRFSHTVSK
-121 ENRGILP
+121 NRGILS
-128 EFYAK
+128 EFYVN

-143 INEMIEDDIHTLS
+143 INEMLEDDIHTLS
-156 PELEEIIAKL
+156 PELEGIIAKL

-184 LKDSETKK
+184 LKDPETGK

-204 DAQLRKE
+204 DARLRKE

-242 EKRSWNN
+242 EERSWNC

-254 LSSSRI
+254 LSSSRM

-271 IEESLPH
+271 IEESLPQ
-278 WRKYLCAKAEYLKN
+278 WRKYLKAKAEYLKN
-292 HNATASTNCG
+292 HNATASTNCD
-302 KEKGLSFYDLFAPLD
+302 KEKGLAFYDLFAPLD
-317 GKTASDGQSVN
+317 GNTTSDGN
-328 DGITSN
+328 TN
-334 PGAATAGKENTADIT
+334 TAGQTETGCNTAT
-349 TTTGITSN
+349 PSATNN
-357 RAASEDSLLSKNWTF
+357 RAASEESLLSKNWTF
-372 EEARDYIVKEFTSFS
+372 EEARDYIIKEFTSFS

-393 ARNAFDRNWID
+393 AKNAFDKNWID

-481 KQDILKTAS
+481 KQDILKTVS

-547 YGDGLSDERHEYMW
+547 YGDGLSAQRHEYMW

-574 YNYPYAFGQLFAA
+574 YNFPYAFGQLFAA

-592 YKKEGKAFVDIYCK
+592 YKKEGKAFVDIYCN
-606 LLADT
+606 LLSDT
-611 GSMSCEDLCRQA
+611 GSMSCEDLCFKA

-648 REAE
+648 KEAE

>member
-1 MNRQTNIP
+1 MNKPTNIP
-9 DWDLTSIY
+9 DWDLGSIY
-17 PDINSEKYKAALTQ
+17 PNINSEKYKSDLAK
-31 LTEGIKSL
+31 LTEGIKTL
-39 KALNDQAENPDQKA
+39 KALNDQAEKPDQKNH
-53 GLNIENWIADFFKA
+53 LNIQNWIADFFKA

-100 QVESLTDQYEI
+100 QVEFLTDQYEI

-121 ENRGILP
+121 KNRGILS
-128 EFYAK
+128 EFYVN

-143 INEMIEDDIHTLS
+143 INEMLEDDIHTLS
-156 PELEEIIAKL
+156 PELEGIIAKL

-184 LKDSETKK
+184 LKDPETGK

-242 EKRSWNN
+242 EERSWNC

-254 LSSSRI
+254 LSSSRM

-271 IEESLPH
+271 IEESLPQ
-278 WRKYLCAKAEYLKN
+278 WRKYLKAKAEYLKN

-302 KEKGLSFYDLFAPLD
+302 KEKGLAFYDLFAPLD
-317 GKTASDGQSVN
+317 GNTASDGN
-328 DGITSN
+328 TN
-334 PGAATAGKENTADIT
+334 TAGQTETGCNTAT
-349 TTTGITSN
+349 PSATNN
-357 RAASEDSLLSKNWTF
+357 RAASEESLLSKNWTF
-372 EEARDYIVKEFTSFS
+372 EEARDYIIKEFTSFS

-393 ARNAFDRNWID
+393 AKNAFDKNWID

-547 YGDGLSDERHEYMW
+547 YGDGLSAQRHEYMW

-574 YNYPYAFGQLFAA
+574 YNFPYAFGQLFAA

-592 YKKEGKAFVDIYCK
+592 YKKEGKAFVDIYCN
-606 LLADT
+606 LLSDT
-611 GSMSCEDLCRQA
+611 GSMSCEDLCFKA

-648 REAE
+648 KEAE

>member
-1 MNRQTNIP
+1 MNKPTNIP
-9 DWDLTSIY
+9 DWDLGSIY
-17 PDINSEKYKAALTQ
+17 PDINSEKYKSDLAK
-31 LTEGIKSL
+31 LTEGIKTL
-39 KALNDQAENPDQKA
+39 KALNDQAENPDQKNH
-53 GLNIENWIADFFKA
+53 LNIQNWIADFFKA

-121 ENRGILP
+121 KNRGILS
-128 EFYAK
+128 EFYVN
-133 FPQYRKYEFS
+133 FPQYKKYEFS
-143 INEMIEDDIHTLS
+143 INEMLEDDIHTLS
-156 PELEEIIAKL
+156 PELEGIIAKL

-184 LKDSETKK
+184 LKDPETGK

-204 DAQLRKE
+204 DARLRKE

-242 EKRSWNN
+242 EERSWNC

-254 LSSSRI
+254 LSSSRM

-271 IEESLPH
+271 IEESLPQ
-278 WRKYLCAKAEYLKN
+278 WRKYLKAKAEYLKN

-302 KEKGLSFYDLFAPLD
+302 KEKGLAFYDLFAPLD
-317 GKTASDGQSVN
+317 GNTASDGN
-328 DGITSN
+328 TN
-334 PGAATAGKENTADIT
+334 TAGQTETGCNTAT
-349 TTTGITSN
+349 PSATNN
-357 RAASEDSLLSKNWTF
+357 RAASEESLLSKNWTF
-372 EEARDYIVKEFTSFS
+372 EEARDYIIREFASFS
-387 PVMGDF
+387 PKMGEF
-393 ARNAFDRNWID
+393 AQNAFDKNWID

-446 GHAFHFFCIKDKD
+446 GHAFHFFCIKDKN

-537 RLMADAQERS
+537 RLMAHAQERS
-547 YGDGLSDERHEYMW
+547 YGDGLSAERHEYMW

-574 YNYPYAFGQLFAA
+574 YNFPYAFGQLFAA

-592 YKKEGKAFVDIYCK
+592 YKKEGKAFVDIYCN
-606 LLADT
+606 LLSDT
-611 GSMSCEDLCRQA
+611 GSMSCEDLCFKA

-648 REAE
+648 KEAE

>member
-1 MNRQTNIP
+1 MNKPTNIP
-9 DWDLTSIY
+9 DWDLGSIY
-17 PDINSEKYKAALTQ
+17 PDINSEKYKSDLAK
-31 LTEGIKSL
+31 LTEGIKTL
-39 KALNDQAENPDQKA
+39 KALNDQAENPDQKNH
-53 GLNIENWIADFFKA
+53 LNIQNWIADFFKA

-100 QVESLTDQYEI
+100 QVESITDQYQI
-111 QLNRFSHTVA
+111 QLNRFSHTVSK
-121 ENRGILP
+121 NRGILS
-128 EFYAK
+128 EFYVN

-143 INEMIEDDIHTLS
+143 INEMLEDDIHTLS
-156 PELEEIIAKL
+156 PELEGIIAKL

-184 LKDSETKK
+184 LKDPETGK

-204 DAQLRKE
+204 DARLRKE

-242 EKRSWNN
+242 EERSWNC

-254 LSSSRI
+254 LSSSRM

-271 IEESLPH
+271 IEESLPQ
-278 WRKYLCAKAEYLKN
+278 WRKYLKAKAEYLKN

-302 KEKGLSFYDLFAPLD
+302 KEKGLAFYDLFAPLD
-317 GKTASDGQSVN
+317 GNTASDGN
-328 DGITSN
+328 TN
-334 PGAATAGKENTADIT
+334 TAGQTETGCNTN
-349 TTTGITSN
+349 TSDSTNN
-357 RAASEDSLLSKNWTF
+357 RAASEESLLSKNWTF
-372 EEARDYIVKEFTSFS
+372 EEARDYIIKEFTSFS

-393 ARNAFDRNWID
+393 AKNAFDKNWID

-547 YGDGLSDERHEYMW
+547 YGDGLSAERHEYMW

-574 YNYPYAFGQLFAA
+574 YNFPYAFGQLFAA

-592 YKKEGKAFVDIYCK
+592 YKKEGKAFVDIYCN
-606 LLADT
+606 LLSDT
-611 GSMSCEDLCRQA
+611 GSMSCEDLCFKA

-637 DFYINEIEQFC
+637 DFYINEIQQFC
-648 REAE
+648 KEAE

>member
-1 MNRQTNIP
+1 MNKPTNIP
-9 DWDLTSIY
+9 DWDLGSIY
-17 PDINSEKYKAALTQ
+17 PDINSEKYKSDLAK
-31 LTEGIKSL
+31 LTEGIKTL
-39 KALNDQAENPDQKA
+39 KALNDQAENPDQKNH
-53 GLNIENWIADFFKA
+53 LNIQNWIADFFKA

-121 ENRGILP
+121 KNRGILS
-128 EFYAK
+128 EFYVN

-143 INEMIEDDIHTLS
+143 INEMLEDDIHTLS
-156 PELEEIIAKL
+156 PELEGIIAKL

-184 LKDSETKK
+184 LKDPETGK

-204 DAQLRKE
+204 DARLRKE

-242 EKRSWNN
+242 EERSWNC

-254 LSSSRI
+254 LSSSRM

-271 IEESLPH
+271 IEESLPQ
-278 WRKYLCAKAEYLKN
+278 WRRYLKAKAEYLKN

-302 KEKGLSFYDLFAPLD
+302 KEKGLAFYDLFAPLD
-317 GKTASDGQSVN
+317 GNTN
-328 DGITSN
+328 
-334 PGAATAGKENTADIT
+334 TAGQTETGCNTAT
-349 TTTGITSN
+349 PSATNN
-357 RAASEDSLLSKNWTF
+357 RAASEESLLSKNWTF
-372 EEARDYIVKEFTSFS
+372 EEARDYIIKEFTSFS

-393 ARNAFDRNWID
+393 AKNAFDKNWID
-404 ARVHPGKVGGAY
+404 ARVHPGRVGGAY

-547 YGDGLSDERHEYMW
+547 YGDGLSAQRHEYMW

-574 YNYPYAFGQLFAA
+574 YNFPYAFGQLFAA

-592 YKKEGKAFVDIYCK
+592 YKKEGKAFVDIYCN
-606 LLADT
+606 LLSDT
-611 GSMSCEDLCRQA
+611 GSMSCEDLCFKA

-648 REAE
+648 KEAE

>member
-1 MNRQTNIP
+1 MNKPTNIP
-9 DWDLTSIY
+9 DWDLGSIY
-17 PDINSEKYKAALTQ
+17 PDINSEKYKSDLAK
-31 LTEGIKSL
+31 LTEGIKTL
-39 KALNDQAENPDQKA
+39 KALNDQAENPDQKNH
-53 GLNIENWIADFFKA
+53 LNIQNWIADFFKA

-121 ENRGILP
+121 KNRGILS
-128 EFYAK
+128 EFYAN

-143 INEMIEDDIHTLS
+143 INEMLEDDIHTLS
-156 PELEEIIAKL
+156 PELEGIIAKL

-184 LKDSETKK
+184 LKDPKTGK

-204 DAQLRKE
+204 DARLRKE

-242 EKRSWNN
+242 EERSWNC

-254 LSSSRI
+254 LSSSRM

-271 IEESLPH
+271 IEESLPQ
-278 WRKYLCAKAEYLKN
+278 WRRYLKAKAEYLKN

-302 KEKGLSFYDLFAPLD
+302 KEKGLAFYDLFAPLD
-317 GKTASDGQSVN
+317 GNTTSDGN
-328 DGITSN
+328 TN
-334 PGAATAGKENTADIT
+334 TAGQTETGCNT
-349 TTTGITSN
+349 TTPSATNNS
-357 RAASEDSLLSKNWTF
+357 AASEESLLSKNWTF
-372 EEARDYIVKEFTSFS
+372 DEARDYIIKEFTSFS

-393 ARNAFDRNWID
+393 AKNAFDKNWID

-574 YNYPYAFGQLFAA
+574 YNFPYAFGQLFAA

-592 YKKEGKAFVDIYCK
+592 YKKEGKAFVDIYCN
-606 LLADT
+606 LLSDT
-611 GSMSCEDLCRQA
+611 GSMSCEDLCFKA

-648 REAE
+648 KEAE

>member
-1 MNRQTNIP
+1 MNKPTNIP
-9 DWDLTSIY
+9 DWDLGSIY
-17 PDINSEKYKAALTQ
+17 PDINSEKYKSDLAK
-31 LTEGIKSL
+31 LTEGIKTL
-39 KALNDQAENPDQKA
+39 KALNDQAENPDQKNH
-53 GLNIENWIADFFKA
+53 LNIQNWIADFFKA

-111 QLNRFSHTVA
+111 QLNRFSHTVSK
-121 ENRGILP
+121 NRGILS
-128 EFYAK
+128 EFYVN

-143 INEMIEDDIHTLS
+143 INEMLEDDIHTLS
-156 PELEEIIAKL
+156 PELEGIIAKL

-184 LKDSETKK
+184 LKDPETGK

-204 DAQLRKE
+204 DARLRKE

-242 EKRSWNN
+242 EERSWNC

-254 LSSSRI
+254 LSSSRM

-271 IEESLPH
+271 IEESLPQ
-278 WRKYLCAKAEYLKN
+278 WRKYLKAKAEYLKN

-302 KEKGLSFYDLFAPLD
+302 KEKGLAFYDLFAPLD
-317 GKTASDGQSVN
+317 GNTASDGN
-328 DGITSN
+328 TN
-334 PGAATAGKENTADIT
+334 TAGQTETGCNTAT
-349 TTTGITSN
+349 PSATNN
-357 RAASEDSLLSKNWTF
+357 RAASEESLLSKNWTF
-372 EEARDYIVKEFTSFS
+372 EEARDYIIKEFTSFS

-393 ARNAFDRNWID
+393 AKNAFDKNWID

-547 YGDGLSDERHEYMW
+547 YGDGLSAERHEYMW

-574 YNYPYAFGQLFAA
+574 YNFPYAFGQLFAA

-592 YKKEGKAFVDIYCK
+592 YKKEGKAFVDIYCN
-606 LLADT
+606 LLSDT
-611 GSMSCEDLCRQA
+611 GSMSCEDLCFKA

-648 REAE
+648 RETE

>member
-1 MNRQTNIP
+1 MNKPTNIP
-9 DWDLTSIY
+9 DWDLGSIY
-17 PDINSEKYKAALTQ
+17 PDINSEKYKSDLAK
-31 LTEGIKSL
+31 LTEGIKTL
-39 KALNDQAENPDQKA
+39 KALNDQAENPDQKNH
-53 GLNIENWIADFFKA
+53 LNIQNWIADFFKA

-111 QLNRFSHTVA
+111 QLNRFSHTVSK
-121 ENRGILP
+121 NRGILS
-128 EFYAK
+128 EFYAN

-143 INEMIEDDIHTLS
+143 INEMLEDDIHTLS
-156 PELEEIIAKL
+156 PELEGIIAKL

-184 LKDSETKK
+184 LKDPETGK

-204 DAQLRKE
+204 DARLRKE

-242 EKRSWNN
+242 EERSWNC

-254 LSSSRI
+254 LSSSRM

-271 IEESLPH
+271 IEESLPQ
-278 WRKYLCAKAEYLKN
+278 WRKYLKAKAEYLKN
-292 HNATASTNCG
+292 HNATASTNCV
-302 KEKGLSFYDLFAPLD
+302 KEKGLAFYDLFAPLD
-317 GKTASDGQSVN
+317 GNTSSDGN
-328 DGITSN
+328 TN
-334 PGAATAGKENTADIT
+334 TAGQTETGCNTN
-349 TTTGITSN
+349 TSDSTNN
-357 RAASEDSLLSKNWTF
+357 RAASEESLLSKNWTF
-372 EEARDYIVKEFTSFS
+372 EEARDYIIKEFTSFS

-393 ARNAFDRNWID
+393 AKNAFDKNWID

-547 YGDGLSDERHEYMW
+547 YGDGLSAERHEYMW

-574 YNYPYAFGQLFAA
+574 YNFPYAFGQLFAA

-592 YKKEGKAFVDIYCK
+592 YKKEGKAFIDIYCN
-606 LLADT
+606 LLSDT
-611 GSMSCEDLCRQA
+611 GSMSCEDLCFKA

-648 REAE
+648 KEAE

>member
-1 MNRQTNIP
+1 MNKPTNIP
-9 DWDLTSIY
+9 DWDLGSIY
-17 PDINSEKYKAALTQ
+17 PDINSEKYKSDLAK
-31 LTEGIKSL
+31 LTEGIKTL
-39 KALNDQAENPDQKA
+39 KALNDQAENPDQKNH
-53 GLNIENWIADFFKA
+53 LNIQNWIADFFKA

-80 YSYSIYSVDTT
+80 YSYSIYSIDTT

-121 ENRGILP
+121 KNRGILS
-128 EFYAK
+128 EFYAN

-143 INEMIEDDIHTLS
+143 INEMLEDDIHTLS
-156 PELEEIIAKL
+156 PELEGIIAKL

-184 LKDSETKK
+184 LKDPETGK

-204 DAQLRKE
+204 DARLRKE

-242 EKRSWNN
+242 EERSWNC

-254 LSSSRI
+254 LSSSRM

-271 IEESLPH
+271 IEESLPQ
-278 WRKYLCAKAEYLKN
+278 WRKYLKAKAEYLKN

-302 KEKGLSFYDLFAPLD
+302 KEKGLAFYDLFAPLD
-317 GKTASDGQSVN
+317 GNTASDGN
-328 DGITSN
+328 TN
-334 PGAATAGKENTADIT
+334 TAGQTETGCNTAT
-349 TTTGITSN
+349 PSATNN
-357 RAASEDSLLSKNWTF
+357 RAASEESLLSKNWTF
-372 EEARDYIVKEFTSFS
+372 EEARDYIIKEFTSFS

-393 ARNAFDRNWID
+393 AKNAFDKNWID

-537 RLMADAQERS
+537 RLMAHAQERS
-547 YGDGLSDERHEYMW
+547 YGDGLSAQRHEYMW

-574 YNYPYAFGQLFAA
+574 YNFPYAFGQLFAA

-592 YKKEGKAFVDIYCK
+592 YKKEGKAFVDIYCN
-606 LLADT
+606 LLSDT
-611 GSMSCEDLCRQA
+611 GSMSCEDLCFKA

>member
-1 MNRQTNIP
+1 MNKPTNIP
-9 DWDLTSIY
+9 DWDLGSIY
-17 PDINSEKYKAALTQ
+17 PDINSEKYKSDLAK
-31 LTEGIKSL
+31 LTEGIKTL
-39 KALNDQAENPDQKA
+39 KALNDQAENPDQKNH
-53 GLNIENWIADFFKA
+53 LNIQNWIADFFKA

-121 ENRGILP
+121 KNRGILS
-128 EFYAK
+128 EFYAN
-133 FPQYRKYEFS
+133 FPQYKKYEFS
-143 INEMIEDDIHTLS
+143 INEMLEDDIHTLS
-156 PELEEIIAKL
+156 PELEGIIAKL

-184 LKDSETKK
+184 LKDPETGK

-204 DAQLRKE
+204 DARLRKE

-242 EKRSWNN
+242 EERSWNC

-254 LSSSRI
+254 LSSSRM

-271 IEESLPH
+271 IEESLPQ
-278 WRKYLCAKAEYLKN
+278 WRKYLKAKAEYLKN

-302 KEKGLSFYDLFAPLD
+302 KEKGLAFYDLFAPLD
-317 GKTASDGQSVN
+317 GNTSSDGN
-328 DGITSN
+328 TN
-334 PGAATAGKENTADIT
+334 TAGQTETGCNTAT
-349 TTTGITSN
+349 PSATNN
-357 RAASEDSLLSKNWTF
+357 RAASEESLLSKNWTF
-372 EEARDYIVKEFTSFS
+372 EEARDYIIKEFTSFS

-393 ARNAFDRNWID
+393 ARNAFDKNWID

-547 YGDGLSDERHEYMW
+547 YGDGLSAQRHEYMW

-574 YNYPYAFGQLFAA
+574 YNFPYAFGQLFAA

-592 YKKEGKAFVDIYCK
+592 YKKEGKAFVDIYCN
-606 LLADT
+606 LLSDT
-611 GSMSCEDLCRQA
+611 GSMSCEDLCFKA

-648 REAE
+648 KEAE

>member
-1 MNRQTNIP
+1 MNKPTNIP
-9 DWDLTSIY
+9 DWDLGSIY
-17 PDINSEKYKAALTQ
+17 PDINSEKYKSDLAK
-31 LTEGIKSL
+31 LTEGIKTL
-39 KALNDQAENPDQKA
+39 KALNDQAENPDQKNH
-53 GLNIENWIADFFKA
+53 LNIQNWIADFFKA

-121 ENRGILP
+121 KNRGILS
-128 EFYAK
+128 EFYVN

-143 INEMIEDDIHTLS
+143 INEMLEDDIHTLS
-156 PELEEIIAKL
+156 PELEGIIAKL

-184 LKDSETKK
+184 LKDPETGK

-204 DAQLRKE
+204 DARLRKE

-242 EKRSWNN
+242 EERSWNC

-254 LSSSRI
+254 LSSSRM

-271 IEESLPH
+271 IEESLPQ
-278 WRKYLCAKAEYLKN
+278 WRKYLKAKAEYLKN
-292 HNATASTNCG
+292 HNATASTNCD
-302 KEKGLSFYDLFAPLD
+302 KEKGLAFYDLFAPLD
-317 GKTASDGQSVN
+317 GNTTSDGN
-328 DGITSN
+328 TN
-334 PGAATAGKENTADIT
+334 TAGQTETGCNTAT
-349 TTTGITSN
+349 PSATNN
-357 RAASEDSLLSKNWTF
+357 RAASEESLLSKNWTF
-372 EEARDYIVKEFTSFS
+372 DEARDYIIKEFTSFS

-393 ARNAFDRNWID
+393 AKNAFDKNWID

-547 YGDGLSDERHEYMW
+547 YGDGLSAERHEYMW

-574 YNYPYAFGQLFAA
+574 YNFPYAFGQLFAA

-592 YKKEGKAFVDIYCK
+592 YKKEGKAFVDIYCN
-606 LLADT
+606 LLSDT
-611 GSMSCEDLCRQA
+611 GSMSCEDLCFKA

-648 REAE
+648 KEAE

>member
-1 MNRQTNIP
+1 MNKPTNIP
-9 DWDLTSIY
+9 DWDLNSIY
-17 PDINSEKYKAALTQ
+17 PDINSEKYKSDLAK
-31 LTEGIKSL
+31 LTEGIKTL
-39 KALNDQAENPDQKA
+39 KALNDQAENPDQKNH
-53 GLNIENWIADFFKA
+53 LNIQNWIADFFKA
-67 DDILGPLANTLAA
+67 DDILGSLANTLAA

-121 ENRGILP
+121 KNRGILS
-128 EFYAK
+128 EFYVN
-133 FPQYRKYEFS
+133 FPQYKKYEFS
-143 INEMIEDDIHTLS
+143 INEMLEDDIHTLS
-156 PELEEIIAKL
+156 PELEGIIAKL

-184 LKDSETKK
+184 LKDPETGK

-204 DAQLRKE
+204 DARLRKE

-242 EKRSWNN
+242 EERSWNC
-249 AIDRA
+249 AIDRT
-254 LSSSRI
+254 LSSSRM

-271 IEESLPH
+271 IEESLPQ
-278 WRKYLCAKAEYLKN
+278 WRKYLKAKAEYLKN

-302 KEKGLSFYDLFAPLD
+302 KEKGLAFYDLFAPLD
-317 GKTASDGQSVN
+317 GNTTSDGN
-328 DGITSN
+328 TN
-334 PGAATAGKENTADIT
+334 TAGQTETGCNT
-349 TTTGITSN
+349 TTPSATNN
-357 RAASEDSLLSKNWTF
+357 RAASEESLLSKNWTF

-393 ARNAFDRNWID
+393 AKNAFDKNWID

-547 YGDGLSDERHEYMW
+547 YGDGLSAERHEYMW

-574 YNYPYAFGQLFAA
+574 YNFPYAFGQLFAA

-592 YKKEGKAFVDIYCK
+592 YKKEGKAFVDIYCN
-606 LLADT
+606 LLSDT
-611 GSMSCEDLCRQA
+611 GSMSCEDLCFKA

-637 DFYINEIEQFC
+637 NFYINEIEQFC
-648 REAE
+648 KEAE

>member
-1 MNRQTNIP
+1 MNKPTNIP
-9 DWDLTSIY
+9 DWDLGSIY
-17 PDINSEKYKAALTQ
+17 PDINSEKYKSDLAK
-31 LTEGIKSL
+31 LTEGIKTL
-39 KALNDQAENPDQKA
+39 KALNDQAENPDQKNH
-53 GLNIENWIADFFKA
+53 LNIQNWIADFFKA

-121 ENRGILP
+121 KNRGILS
-128 EFYAK
+128 EFYVN

-143 INEMIEDDIHTLS
+143 INEMLEDDIHTLS
-156 PELEEIIAKL
+156 PELEGIIAKL

-184 LKDSETKK
+184 LKDPETGK

-242 EKRSWNN
+242 EERSWNC

-254 LSSSRI
+254 LSSSRM
-260 KKETLDALIAA
+260 KKDTLDALIAA
-271 IEESLPH
+271 IEESLPQ
-278 WRKYLCAKAEYLKN
+278 WRKYLKAKAEYLKN

-302 KEKGLSFYDLFAPLD
+302 KEKGLAFYDLFAPLD
-317 GKTASDGQSVN
+317 GNTASDGN
-328 DGITSN
+328 TN
-334 PGAATAGKENTADIT
+334 TAGHTETGCITANPSAT
-349 TTTGITSN
+349 NN
-357 RAASEDSLLSKNWTF
+357 RAASEESLLSKNWTF

-387 PVMGDF
+387 PVMADF
-393 ARNAFDRNWID
+393 AKNAFDKNWID
-404 ARVHPGKVGGAY
+404 ARVHPGKVGGAF

-547 YGDGLSDERHEYMW
+547 YGDGLSAERHEYMW

-574 YNYPYAFGQLFAA
+574 YNFPYAFGQLFAA

-592 YKKEGKAFVDIYCK
+592 YKKEGKAFVDIYCN
-606 LLADT
+606 LLSDT
-611 GSMSCEDLCRQA
+611 GSMSCEDLCFKA

-648 REAE
+648 KEAE

>member
-1 MNRQTNIP
+1 MNKPTNIP
-9 DWDLTSIY
+9 DWDLGSIY
-17 PDINSEKYKAALTQ
+17 PDINSEKYKSDLAK
-31 LTEGIKSL
+31 LTEGIKTL
-39 KALNDQAENPDQKA
+39 KALNDQAENPDQKNH
-53 GLNIENWIADFFKA
+53 LNIQNWIADFFKA

-121 ENRGILP
+121 KNRGILS
-128 EFYAK
+128 EFYVN
-133 FPQYRKYEFS
+133 FPQYKKYEFS
-143 INEMIEDDIHTLS
+143 INEMLEDDIHTLS
-156 PELEEIIAKL
+156 PELEGIIAKL

-184 LKDSETKK
+184 LKDPETGK

-204 DAQLRKE
+204 DARLRKE

-242 EKRSWNN
+242 EERSWNC

-254 LSSSRI
+254 LSSSRM

-271 IEESLPH
+271 IEESLPQ
-278 WRKYLCAKAEYLKN
+278 WRKYLKAKAEYLKN

-302 KEKGLSFYDLFAPLD
+302 KEKGLAFYDLFAPLD
-317 GKTASDGQSVN
+317 GNTASDGN
-328 DGITSN
+328 TN
-334 PGAATAGKENTADIT
+334 TAGQTETGCNTAT
-349 TTTGITSN
+349 PSATNN
-357 RAASEDSLLSKNWTF
+357 RAASEESLLSKNWTF
-372 EEARDYIVKEFTSFS
+372 EEARDYIIREFASFS
-387 PVMGDF
+387 PKMGEF
-393 ARNAFDRNWID
+393 AQNAFDRNWID

-547 YGDGLSDERHEYMW
+547 YGDGLSAQRHEYMW

-574 YNYPYAFGQLFAA
+574 YNFPYAFGQLFAA

-592 YKKEGKAFVDIYCK
+592 YKKEGKAFVDIYCN
-606 LLADT
+606 LLSDT
-611 GSMSCEDLCRQA
+611 GSMSCEDLCFKA

-648 REAE
+648 KEAE

>member
-1 MNRQTNIP
+1 MNKPTNIP
-9 DWDLTSIY
+9 DWDLGSIY
-17 PDINSEKYKAALTQ
+17 PDINSEKYKSDLAK
-31 LTEGIKSL
+31 LTEGIKTL
-39 KALNDQAENPDQKA
+39 KALNDQAENPDQKNH
-53 GLNIENWIADFFKA
+53 LNIQNWIADFFKA
-67 DDILGPLANTLAA
+67 DDILCPLANTLAA

-121 ENRGILP
+121 KNRGILS
-128 EFYAK
+128 EFYAN

-143 INEMIEDDIHTLS
+143 INEMLEDDIHTLS
-156 PELEEIIAKL
+156 PELEGIIAKL

-184 LKDSETKK
+184 LKDPETGK

-204 DAQLRKE
+204 DARLRKE

-242 EKRSWNN
+242 EERSWNC

-254 LSSSRI
+254 LSSSRM

-271 IEESLPH
+271 IEESLPQ
-278 WRKYLCAKAEYLKN
+278 WRKYLKAKAEYLKN

-302 KEKGLSFYDLFAPLD
+302 KEKGLAFYDLFAPLD
-317 GKTASDGQSVN
+317 GNTASDGN
-328 DGITSN
+328 TN
-334 PGAATAGKENTADIT
+334 TAGQTETGCNTN
-349 TTTGITSN
+349 TSDSTNN
-357 RAASEDSLLSKNWTF
+357 RAASEESLLSKNWTF
-372 EEARDYIVKEFTSFS
+372 EEARDYIIREFASFS
-387 PVMGDF
+387 PKMGEF
-393 ARNAFDRNWID
+393 AQNAFDRNWID

-547 YGDGLSDERHEYMW
+547 YGDGLSAQRHEYMW

-574 YNYPYAFGQLFAA
+574 YNFPYAFGQLFAA

-592 YKKEGKAFVDIYCK
+592 YKKEGKAFVDIYCN
-606 LLADT
+606 LLSDT
-611 GSMSCEDLCRQA
+611 GSMSCEDLCFKA

-648 REAE
+648 KEAE

>member
-1 MNRQTNIP
+1 MNKPTNLP
-9 DWDLTSIY
+9 DWDLGSIY
-17 PDINSEKYKAALTQ
+17 SDINSEKYKSDLAK
-31 LTEGIKSL
+31 LTEGIKTL
-39 KALNDQAENPDQKA
+39 KALNDQAENPDQKNH
-53 GLNIENWIADFFKA
+53 LNIQNWIADFFKA

-121 ENRGILP
+121 KNRGILS
-128 EFYAK
+128 EFYVN

-143 INEMIEDDIHTLS
+143 INEMLEDDIHTLS
-156 PELEEIIAKL
+156 PELEGIIAKL

-184 LKDSETKK
+184 LKDPETGK

-204 DAQLRKE
+204 DARLRKE

-242 EKRSWNN
+242 EERSWNC

-254 LSSSRI
+254 LSSSRM

-271 IEESLPH
+271 IEESLPQ
-278 WRKYLCAKAEYLKN
+278 WRKYLKAKAEYLKN
-292 HNATASTNCG
+292 HNATASTNCD
-302 KEKGLSFYDLFAPLD
+302 KEKGLAFYDLFAPLD
-317 GKTASDGQSVN
+317 GNTTSDGN
-328 DGITSN
+328 TN
-334 PGAATAGKENTADIT
+334 TAGQTETGCNTAT
-349 TTTGITSN
+349 PSATNN
-357 RAASEDSLLSKNWTF
+357 RAASEESLLSKNWTF
-372 EEARDYIVKEFTSFS
+372 EEARDYIIREFASFS
-387 PVMGDF
+387 PKMGEF
-393 ARNAFDRNWID
+393 AQNAFDRNWID

-547 YGDGLSDERHEYMW
+547 YGDGLSAERHEYMW

-574 YNYPYAFGQLFAA
+574 YNFPYAFGQLFAA

-592 YKKEGKAFVDIYCK
+592 YKKEGKAFIDIYCN
-606 LLADT
+606 LLSDT
-611 GSMSCEDLCRQA
+611 GSMSCEDLCFKA

-648 REAE
+648 KEAE

>member
-1 MNRQTNIP
+1 MNKPTNIP
-9 DWDLTSIY
+9 DWDLDSIY
-17 PDINSEKYKAALTQ
+17 PDINSEKYKSDLAK
-31 LTEGIKSL
+31 LTEGIKTL
-39 KALNDQAENPDQKA
+39 KALNDQAENPDQKNH
-53 GLNIENWIADFFKA
+53 LNIQNWIADFFKA

-121 ENRGILP
+121 KNRGILS
-128 EFYAK
+128 EFYVN

-143 INEMIEDDIHTLS
+143 INEMLEDDIHTLS
-156 PELEEIIAKL
+156 PELEGIIAKL

-184 LKDSETKK
+184 LKDPETGK

-204 DAQLRKE
+204 DARLRKE

-242 EKRSWNN
+242 EERSWNC

-254 LSSSRI
+254 LSSSRM

-271 IEESLPH
+271 IEESLPQ
-278 WRKYLCAKAEYLKN
+278 WRKYLKAKAEYLKN

-302 KEKGLSFYDLFAPLD
+302 KEKGLAFYDLFAPLD
-317 GKTASDGQSVN
+317 GNTASDGN
-328 DGITSN
+328 TN
-334 PGAATAGKENTADIT
+334 TAGQTETGCNT
-349 TTTGITSN
+349 TTPSATNN
-357 RAASEDSLLSKNWTF
+357 RAASEESLLSKNWTF

-393 ARNAFDRNWID
+393 AKNAFDKNWID

-490 KEDRIKILEL
+490 KEDRLKILEL

-574 YNYPYAFGQLFAA
+574 YNFPYAFGQLFAA

-592 YKKEGKAFVDIYCK
+592 YKKEGKAFVDIYCN
-606 LLADT
+606 LLSDT
-611 GSMSCEDLCRQA
+611 GSMSCEDLCFKA

-648 REAE
+648 KEAE

>member
-1 MNRQTNIP
+1 MNKPTNIP
-9 DWDLTSIY
+9 DWDLGSIY
-17 PDINSEKYKAALTQ
+17 PDINSEKYKSDLAK
-31 LTEGIKSL
+31 LTEGIKTL
-39 KALNDQAENPDQKA
+39 KALNDQAENPDQKNH
-53 GLNIENWIADFFKA
+53 LNIQNWIADFFKA

-100 QVESLTDQYEI
+100 QVESLTDQYQI
-111 QLNRFSHTVA
+111 QLNRFSHTVSK
-121 ENRGILP
+121 NRGILS
-128 EFYAK
+128 EFYVN

-143 INEMIEDDIHTLS
+143 INEMLEDDIHTLS
-156 PELEEIIAKL
+156 PELEGIIAKL

-184 LKDSETKK
+184 LKDPETGK

-204 DAQLRKE
+204 DARLRKE

-242 EKRSWNN
+242 EERSWNC

-254 LSSSRI
+254 LSSSRM

-271 IEESLPH
+271 IEESLPQ
-278 WRKYLCAKAEYLKN
+278 WRKYLKAKAEYLKN
-292 HNATASTNCG
+292 HNATASTNCD
-302 KEKGLSFYDLFAPLD
+302 KEKGLAFYDLFAPLD
-317 GKTASDGQSVN
+317 GNTTSDGN
-328 DGITSN
+328 TN
-334 PGAATAGKENTADIT
+334 TAGQTETGCNTAT
-349 TTTGITSN
+349 PSATNN
-357 RAASEDSLLSKNWTF
+357 RAASEESLLSKNWTF
-372 EEARDYIVKEFTSFS
+372 EEARDYIIKEFTSFS

-393 ARNAFDRNWID
+393 AKNAFDKNWID

-547 YGDGLSDERHEYMW
+547 YGDGLSAQRHEYMW

-574 YNYPYAFGQLFAA
+574 YNFPYAFGQLFAA

-592 YKKEGKAFVDIYCK
+592 YKKEGKAFVDIYCN
-606 LLADT
+606 LLSDT
-611 GSMSCEDLCRQA
+611 GSMSCEDLCFKA

-648 REAE
+648 KEAE

>member
-1 MNRQTNIP
+1 MNKPTNIP
-9 DWDLTSIY
+9 DWDLGSIY
-17 PDINSEKYKAALTQ
+17 PDINSEKYKSDLAK
-31 LTEGIKSL
+31 LTEGIKTL
-39 KALNDQAENPDQKA
+39 KALNDQAENPDQKNH
-53 GLNIENWIADFFKA
+53 LNIQNWIADFFKA

-121 ENRGILP
+121 KNRGILS
-128 EFYAK
+128 EFYVN
-133 FPQYRKYEFS
+133 FPQYKKYEFS
-143 INEMIEDDIHTLS
+143 INEMLEDDIHTLS
-156 PELEEIIAKL
+156 PELEGIIAKL

-184 LKDSETKK
+184 LKDPETGK

-204 DAQLRKE
+204 DARLRKE

-242 EKRSWNN
+242 EERSWNC

-254 LSSSRI
+254 LSSSRM

-271 IEESLPH
+271 IEESLPQ
-278 WRKYLCAKAEYLKN
+278 WRRYLKAKAEYLKN

-302 KEKGLSFYDLFAPLD
+302 KEKGLAFYDLFAPLD
-317 GKTASDGQSVN
+317 GNTASDGN
-328 DGITSN
+328 TN
-334 PGAATAGKENTADIT
+334 TAGQTEIGCNTAT
-349 TTTGITSN
+349 PSATNN
-357 RAASEDSLLSKNWTF
+357 RAASEESLLSKNWTF

-393 ARNAFDRNWID
+393 ARNAFDKNWID

-537 RLMADAQERS
+537 RLMAHAQERS
-547 YGDGLSDERHEYMW
+547 YGDGLSAERHEYMW

-574 YNYPYAFGQLFAA
+574 YNFPYAFGQLFAA

-592 YKKEGKAFVDIYCK
+592 YKKEGKAFVDIYCN
-606 LLADT
+606 LLSDT
-611 GSMSCEDLCRQA
+611 GSMSCEDLCFKA

-648 REAE
+648 KEAE

>member
-1 MNRQTNIP
+1 MNKPTNIP
-9 DWDLTSIY
+9 DWDLGSIY
-17 PDINSEKYKAALTQ
+17 PDINSEKYKSDLAK
-31 LTEGIKSL
+31 LTEGIKTL
-39 KALNDQAENPDQKA
+39 KALNDQAENPDQKNH
-53 GLNIENWIADFFKA
+53 LNIQNWIADFFKA

-121 ENRGILP
+121 KNRGILS
-128 EFYAK
+128 EFYVN
-133 FPQYRKYEFS
+133 FPQYKKYEFS
-143 INEMIEDDIHTLS
+143 INEMLEDDIHTLS
-156 PELEEIIAKL
+156 PELEGIIAKL

-184 LKDSETKK
+184 LKDPETGK

-204 DAQLRKE
+204 DARLRKE

-242 EKRSWNN
+242 EERSWNC

-254 LSSSRI
+254 LSSSRM

-271 IEESLPH
+271 IEESLPQ
-278 WRKYLCAKAEYLKN
+278 WRKYLKAKAEYLKN

-302 KEKGLSFYDLFAPLD
+302 KEKGLAFYDLFAPLD
-317 GKTASDGQSVN
+317 GNTSSDGN
-328 DGITSN
+328 TN
-334 PGAATAGKENTADIT
+334 TAGQTETGCNTAT
-349 TTTGITSN
+349 PSATNN
-357 RAASEDSLLSKNWTF
+357 RAASEESLLSKNWTF
-372 EEARDYIVKEFTSFS
+372 EEARDYIIKEFTSFS

-393 ARNAFDRNWID
+393 AKNAFDKNWID

-481 KQDILKTAS
+481 KQDILKTVS

-547 YGDGLSDERHEYMW
+547 YGDGLSAERHEYMW

-574 YNYPYAFGQLFAA
+574 YNFPYAFGQLFAA

-592 YKKEGKAFVDIYCK
+592 YKKEGKAFVDIYCN
-606 LLADT
+606 LLSDT
-611 GSMSCEDLCRQA
+611 GSMSCEDLCFKA
-623 GFDITKKDFWKSGI
+623 GFDITKKNFWKSGI

-648 REAE
+648 KEAE

>member
-1 MNRQTNIP
+1 MNKPTNIP
-9 DWDLTSIY
+9 DWDLGSIY
-17 PDINSEKYKAALTQ
+17 PNINSEKYKSDLAK
-31 LTEGIKSL
+31 LTEGIKTL
-39 KALNDQAENPDQKA
+39 KALNDQAEKPDQKNH
-53 GLNIENWIADFFKA
+53 LNIQNWIADFFKA

-100 QVESLTDQYEI
+100 QVEFLTDQYEI

-121 ENRGILP
+121 KNRGILS
-128 EFYAK
+128 EFYVN

-143 INEMIEDDIHTLS
+143 INEMLEDDIHTLS
-156 PELEEIIAKL
+156 PELEGIIAKL

-184 LKDSETKK
+184 LKDPETGK

-204 DAQLRKE
+204 DARLRKE

-242 EKRSWNN
+242 EERSWNC

-254 LSSSRI
+254 LSSSRM

-271 IEESLPH
+271 IEESLPQ
-278 WRKYLCAKAEYLKN
+278 WRKYLKAKAEYLKN
-292 HNATASTNCG
+292 HNATASTNCD
-302 KEKGLSFYDLFAPLD
+302 KEKGLAFYDLFAPLD
-317 GKTASDGQSVN
+317 GNTASDGN
-328 DGITSN
+328 TN
-334 PGAATAGKENTADIT
+334 TAGQTETGCNTAT
-349 TTTGITSN
+349 PSATNN
-357 RAASEDSLLSKNWTF
+357 RAASEESLLSKNWTF
-372 EEARDYIVKEFTSFS
+372 EEARDYIIKEFTSFS

-393 ARNAFDRNWID
+393 AKNAFDKNWID

-537 RLMADAQERS
+537 RLMAHAQERS
-547 YGDGLSDERHEYMW
+547 YGDGLSAQRHEYMW

-574 YNYPYAFGQLFAA
+574 YNFPYAFGQLFAA

-592 YKKEGKAFVDIYCK
+592 YKKEGKAFVDIYCN
-606 LLADT
+606 LLSDT
-611 GSMSCEDLCRQA
+611 GSMSCEDLCFKA

-648 REAE
+648 KEAE